1 MKLSINFYGLIN
13 RIMINIQFVIN
24 FFLDL
29 ILMYTCYIWLF
40 LLKLLRFSLLY
51 GRLSSRSSA
60 AGIEVI
66 RIGGRLGEVVL
77 HFQTLP
83 PGNFPNF
90 LPIPTRLANTSD
102 FASESS
108 GRLFFESGQTS
119 AYIYIR
125 IVNDE
130 EPEPNESFLVQLLN
144 ATLQG
149 TAGKKSLALIVF
161 GNDEIK

>member
-1 MKLSINFYGLIN
+1 MLYS
-13 RIMINIQFVIN
+13 
-24 FFLDL
+24 
-29 ILMYTCYIWLF
+29 LF
-40 LLKLLRFSLLY
+40 LLLPTFTFSLLY
-51 GRLSSRSSA
+51 GLLSSLSSA

-90 LPIPTRLANTSD
+90 LPVPSRLANTSD

-119 AYIYIR
+119 AFIYIR

-149 TAGKKSLALIVF
+149 TAGKKSLQTGAGPALIVF